1 MKLYFSKGACSLAVR
16 ITLNEIDIPCDY
28 ISVNL
33 KTKTT
38 ERGEDFLKINPKGA
52 VPVLELVTGERLTE
66 NIAIQQYL
74 ADEFKA
80 TPLLPPLGNFKRYQV
95 LSWLSYVSTELHKGC
110 GPLFNTSLSEEVKET
125 QFLPALKKKI
135 AWVDEHLAKNR
146 FLMSDQYTL
155 PDGYLFVIL
164 RWLPSFKIDLSAYPN
179 CVRFM
184 EELKKRKAVQDALK
198 DEGLSS

>member
-16 ITLNEIDIPCDY
+16 IILNEIDIPCEY

-38 ERGEDFLKINPKGA
+38 ERGEDFLKVNSKGA
-52 VPVLELVTGERLTE
+52 VPVLELVNGERLTE
-66 NIAIQQYL
+66 NLAIQQYL

-80 TPLLPPLGNFKRYQV
+80 TPLLPPLGNFKRYRV
-95 LSWLSYVSTELHKGC
+95 LEWLNYISTELHKGC
-110 GPLFNTSLSEEVKET
+110 SPLFNSMLLEDVKENH
-125 QFLPALKKKI
+125 FIPALKKKI
-135 AWVDEHLAKNR
+135 AWVEEHLSKNK

-155 PDGYLFVIL
+155 ADGYLFVIL
-164 RWLPSFKIDLSAYPN
+164 RWLPALKIGFSAYPS

-184 EELKKRKAVQDALK
+184 EDLKKRKAIQDALK
-198 DEGLSS
+198 DEGLSL